1 MPISTENVKKVASLA
16 KLKLS
21 DADLEKYTVEL
32 GNILSFVEKLD
43 ELNLSGITATSHA
56 VDISNVFRNDE
67 AKLSTVLDS
76 VFAQAPSQ
84 EDRLFKVPRIIG

>member
-1 MPISTENVKKVASLA
+1 MISSKDVEKVASLA

-21 DADLEKYTVEL
+21 EQELQKFTGEL
-32 GNILSFVEKLD
+32 GSILQFVEKLD
-43 ELNLSGITATSHA
+43 ELKLDGIVATSHA
-56 VDISNVFRNDE
+56 VDISNVFRKDE
-67 AKLSTVLDS
+67 AKPSTILED